1 MLRKIWK
8 AVLSLFRRQAETK
21 EEDEATT
28 HICRRIALLTAG
40 LKPYRRRTPE
50 VKRIKVESFTDAYRF
65 LLMLCDKPDFSFHR
79 RRGHLLY
86 VVILP
91 GNAGTLEL
99 TDKVRGADKSVVAIL
114 RLDIPACRSEVKEIR
129 FIVNNPKKN

>member
-8 AVLSLFRRQAETK
+8 AVLSLFRRQAEK
-21 EEDEATT
+21 KNEDEETQLV
-28 HICRRIALLTAG
+28 CRRITLLTSG

-50 VKRIKVESFTDAYRF
+50 VKRMKVESFTDAYRF
-65 LLMLCDKPDFSFHR
+65 LLMLCDKPDFFFHPKG
-79 RRGHLLY
+79 GHLFY
-86 VVILP
+86 MVILP